1 MQLAHR
7 LQIMQNSLVDIQPLT
22 LNGISDGSPL
32 VIAGPCSAET
42 EQQTLD
48 TARALSSVGVKVFRA
63 GIWKP
68 RTMPG
73 GFEGVGNRGLPWLQ
87 RVKQETNM
95 LVATEVATVEH
106 VHAALDAGIDILW
119 MGARTSANPFAMQ
132 DIADALHGHEEVT
145 VLVKNPVNPDLDLW
159 LGALQRIMGAGITR
173 LGAVHRGFSSA
184 GAHIY
189 RNDPQWHIPFEL
201 RRLAP
206 NMTILCDPSHIG
218 GKREFVEPLSQI
230 ALDMVFDGLMIES
243 HCNPDNALSD
253 SAQQITPAML
263 GEMLGRLVVRSGLL
277 IEDELSL
284 LRQQID
290 DCDHELLAVLT
301 RRMSVSREIG
311 RYKRAHNLRVVQPAR
326 YQDMINARLEEA
338 DSLGLS
344 SSFTQLVMQTI
355 HEESVRQQLTLLSND
370 NDSSSDKS

>member
-1 MQLAHR
+1 
-7 LQIMQNSLVDIQPLT
+7 MQNNLLDIQPLT
-22 LNGISDGSPL
+22 FPGIAEGAPL
-32 VIAGPCSAET
+32 IIAGPCSAET

-48 TARALSSVGVKVFRA
+48 AAHALSAIGVKVFRA

-73 GFEGVGNRGLPWLQ
+73 GFEGVGNRGLSWLQ
-87 RVKQETNM
+87 RVKRETNM
-95 LVATEVATVEH
+95 LIATEVATVEH
-106 VHAALDAGIDILW
+106 VQAALDAGVDLLW

-132 DIADALHGHEEVT
+132 DIADALHGHDEVI

-218 GKREFVEPLSQI
+218 GKREYVEQLSQI

-243 HCNPDNALSD
+243 HCDPDHALSD
-253 SAQQITPAML
+253 SAQQVTPAML
-263 GEMLGRLVVRSGLL
+263 GEMLGRLVVRSGLPL
-277 IEDELSL
+277 DDELAL

-311 RYKRAHNLRVVQPAR
+311 RFKRAHNLRVVQPAR

-338 DSLGLS
+338 ASLGLS
-344 SSFTQLVMQTI
+344 AEFTQLVMQSI
-355 HEESVRQQLTLLSND
+355 HEESVRQQLYLLQ
-370 NDSSSDKS
+370 SDT